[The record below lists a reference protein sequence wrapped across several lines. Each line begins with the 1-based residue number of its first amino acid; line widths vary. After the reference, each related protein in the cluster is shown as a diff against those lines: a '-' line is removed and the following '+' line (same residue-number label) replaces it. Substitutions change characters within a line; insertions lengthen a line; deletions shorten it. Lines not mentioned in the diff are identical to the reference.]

1 MKQRYLSIDQGFLA
15 VEREQLLDEG
25 RDISVRRRR
34 V

>member
-1 MKQRYLSIDQGFLA
+1 MKQRYLSIDQSFLA

-25 RDISVRRRR
+25 RDIYSRRGR